1 MVKTPAGDCPKQLP
15 GLDILDKWLLIVRG
29 SCKQRLDCIES
40 HLLIKLERW
49 LRFIGLNGC
58 L

>member
-1 MVKTPAGDCPKQLP
+1 MVKTPAGDYPKQLP
-15 GLDILDKWLLIVRG
+15 GLDILDKWLLIIRG

-40 HLLIKLERW
+40 HLLIKLEMR
-49 LRFIGLNGC
+49 LLFIGLNGC